1 MNGNKTE
8 PRNRKW
14 WGGVTSETTKGKKK
28 KHVKKKKRTQ
38 TFSSSSSPPVKYFKK
53 PSSSTGS
60 DLQLL
65 QVSFCPGRWILFFC
79 NKLIASAVGLR
90 LSRFLFPVSHRVG
103 SVQRCWTSLVQEEVT
118 FHFST
123 CLFLKCPLLFF
134 LTNRLFLSFFFSS
147 IFWIFVHFVV
157 IFYIFRTTFE
167 DSSLVIRTGK
177 QTNEKINF
185 VGVRQWHRLF
195 GLVECESQQFVSF
208 FFCCT
213 VFTFQTET
221 DDEKEKRGRFLTL
234 RRFIPPFF
242 LPLPSFLPSF
252 LHLALVV
259 GPVFTLVMF
268 QKPHV
273 NTQIPPENK
282 TRRPHAF
289 SAGNFYFLFFIF
301 FTVFLAAT

>member
-1 MNGNKTE
+1 MEIKLN
-8 PRNRKW
+8 P
-14 WGGVTSETTKGKKK
+14 ETGSDEEASHRRRRREKKK

-134 LTNRLFLSFFFSS
+134 LTNRLFLSFFFLQFFGFLCILLSYFTFFGRLLRILLS
-147 IFWIFVHFVV
+147 LFVQ
-157 IFYIFRTTFE
+157 E
-167 DSSLVIRTGK
+167 NK
-177 QTNEKINF
+177 QT
-185 VGVRQWHRLF
+185 
-195 GLVECESQQFVSF
+195 
-208 FFCCT
+208 
-213 VFTFQTET
+213 
-221 DDEKEKRGRFLTL
+221 KR
-234 RRFIPPFF
+234 
-242 LPLPSFLPSF
+242 
-252 LHLALVV
+252 
-259 GPVFTLVMF
+259 
-268 QKPHV
+268 
-273 NTQIPPENK
+273 
-282 TRRPHAF
+282 
-289 SAGNFYFLFFIF
+289 
-301 FTVFLAAT
+301 